1 MAKRI
6 KLYKDGNSIEAWD
19 NNIDKFLANGYK
31 LEAEKKSTK
40 KKKVDEDKQEGVNE
54 WQHMSEQADL

>member
-1 MAKRI
+1 MPKRV

-54 WQHMSEQADL
+54 WQHTSEQADL

>member
-1 MAKRI
+1 MAKRV
-6 KLYKDGNSIEAWD
+6 KLYKDGNSIEVWD

-54 WQHMSEQADL
+54 WQHTSEQVE

>member
-1 MAKRI
+1 MPKRV
-6 KLYKDGNSIEAWD
+6 KLYKDGNSIEVWD

-40 KKKVDEDKQEGVNE
+40 KKKVDEDKQKGVNE
-54 WQHMSEQADL
+54 WQHTSEQAE

>member
-1 MAKRI
+1 MPKRV

-54 WQHMSEQADL
+54 WQHTLEQAE

>member
-6 KLYKDGNSIEAWD
+6 KLYKDGNSIEVWD

-31 LEAEKKSTK
+31 LEAENKPSKKKVEK
-40 KKKVDEDKQEGVNE
+40 KKKWND
-54 WQHMSEQADL
+54 

>member
-1 MAKRI
+1 MPKRV
-6 KLYKDGNSIEAWD
+6 KLYKDGNFIEVWD

-54 WQHMSEQADL
+54 WQHTSEQAE

>member
-1 MAKRI
+1 MAKRV

-31 LEAEKKSTK
+31 LEAEKKSTR
-40 KKKVDEDKQEGVNE
+40 KKKVDENKQEGVNE
-54 WQHMSEQADL
+54 WQHMSEQAE

>member
-1 MAKRI
+1 MAKRV
-6 KLYKDGNSIEAWD
+6 KLYKDGDFIEVWD

-54 WQHMSEQADL
+54 WQHTSEQAE

>member
-31 LEAEKKSTK
+31 LEAEKKSTR

-54 WQHMSEQADL
+54 WQHMSEQAE

>member
-6 KLYKDGNSIEAWD
+6 KLYKDGNSIEVWD

-31 LEAEKKSTK
+31 LEAENKPS
-40 KKKVDEDKQEGVNE
+40 KKKVEKKQEGDSE
-54 WQHMSEQADL
+54 WQPMSEQQE

>member
-1 MAKRI
+1 MPKRV

-54 WQHMSEQADL
+54 WQHMSEQAE

>member
-1 MAKRI
+1 MAKRV
-6 KLYKDGNSIEAWD
+6 KLYKDGNSIEVWD

-31 LEAEKKSTK
+31 LEAEKKSTR

-54 WQHMSEQADL
+54 WQHTSEQVE

>member
-1 MAKRI
+1 MAKRV
-6 KLYKDGNSIEAWD
+6 KLYKDGNSIEVWD

-54 WQHMSEQADL
+54 WQHMSEQAE

>member
-54 WQHMSEQADL
+54 WQHTSEQAE

>member
-1 MAKRI
+1 MAKRV

>member
-1 MAKRI
+1 MPKRV
-6 KLYKDGNSIEAWD
+6 KLYKDGNSIEVWD

-54 WQHMSEQADL
+54 WQHMSEQAE

>member
-1 MAKRI
+1 MAKRV
-6 KLYKDGNSIEAWD
+6 KLYKDGDSIEAWD

-54 WQHMSEQADL
+54 WQHTSEQAE

>member
-1 MAKRI
+1 MANRI
-6 KLYKDGNSIEAWD
+6 KLYKDGNSIEVWD

-54 WQHMSEQADL
+54 WQHMSEQAE

>member
-1 MAKRI
+1 MAKRV

-54 WQHMSEQADL
+54 WQHMSEQAE

>member
-1 MAKRI
+1 MAKRV
-6 KLYKDGNSIEAWD
+6 KLYKDGNSIEVWD

-40 KKKVDEDKQEGVNE
+40 EKKVDEDKQEGVNE

>member
-1 MAKRI
+1 MAKRV
-6 KLYKDGNSIEAWD
+6 KLYKDGNSIEVWD

-54 WQHMSEQADL
+54 WQHMSEQAES

>member
-6 KLYKDGNSIEAWD
+6 KLYKDGNSIEVWD

-40 KKKVDEDKQEGVNE
+40 KKKVDDNIQEGDNE
-54 WQHMSEQADL
+54 WQHTSEQAES

>member
-1 MAKRI
+1 MAKRV
-6 KLYKDGNSIEAWD
+6 KLYKDDNSIEVWD

-40 KKKVDEDKQEGVNE
+40 KKKVDDNIQEGDNE
-54 WQHMSEQADL
+54 WQHTSELQE

>member
-1 MAKRI
+1 MPKRI
-6 KLYKDGNSIEAWD
+6 KLYKDKNIIEVWD
-19 NNIDKFLANGYK
+19 NNIEKFLANGYK

-54 WQHMSEQADL
+54 WQHMSEQAE

>member
-1 MAKRI
+1 MAKRV
-6 KLYKDGNSIEAWD
+6 KLYKEGNSIEVWD

-54 WQHMSEQADL
+54 WQHMSEQAES

>member
-54 WQHMSEQADL
+54 WQHMSEQAE

>member
-1 MAKRI
+1 MAKRV

-54 WQHMSEQADL
+54 WQHMSEQAES

>member
-1 MAKRI
+1 MAKRL
-6 KLYKDGNSIEAWD
+6 KLYKDGNSIEVWD

-40 KKKVDEDKQEGVNE
+40 KKKVDDNIQEGDNE
-54 WQHMSEQADL
+54 WQHIQA

>member
-1 MAKRI
+1 MAKRV
-6 KLYKDGNSIEAWD
+6 KLYKDDNSIEVWD

>member
-1 MAKRI
+1 MPKRV
-6 KLYKDGNSIEAWD
+6 KLYKDGDSIEAWD
-19 NNIDKFLANGYK
+19 NNIDKVLANGYK

-54 WQHMSEQADL
+54 WQHTSEQAE

>member
-1 MAKRI
+1 MHKRI

-54 WQHMSEQADL
+54 WQHTSEQAE

>member
-1 MAKRI
+1 MAKRV

-54 WQHMSEQADL
+54 WQHTSEQAE